1 VGIGAPLKVSAAVS
15 VEPVNGIPIGFAS
28 VLTNG
33 GTIAAGVTDVEAIEA
48 TDSPF
53 MLSAFTVNV

>member
-1 VGIGAPLKVSAAVS
+1 VYGT
-15 VEPVNGIPIGFAS
+15 PIGFAS

-53 MLSAFTVNV
+53 IFNALTVNV

>member
-1 VGIGAPLKVSAAVS
+1 VYGT
-15 VEPVNGIPIGFAS
+15 PIGFAS

-33 GTIAAGVTDVEAIEA
+33 GTIAAGVTDVDAIEA

-53 MLSAFTVNV
+53 ILSAFTVNV

>member
-1 VGIGAPLKVSAAVS
+1 
-15 VEPVNGIPIGFAS
+15 

-33 GTIAAGVTDVEAIEA
+33 GTIAAGVTDVEAIDA

-53 MLSAFTVNV
+53 MLIAFTVNV

>member
-1 VGIGAPLKVSAAVS
+1 VK
-15 VEPVNGIPIGFAS
+15 GIPTGFAS
-28 VLTNG
+28 VFTNG

-53 MLSAFTVNV
+53 MLIAFTVNV

>member
-1 VGIGAPLKVSAAVS
+1 
-15 VEPVNGIPIGFAS
+15 

-33 GTIAAGVTDVEAIEA
+33 GTIAAGVTDVEAMDA

-53 MLSAFTVNV
+53 TLSALTVNV